1 MSNVAKWAILA
12 AAVVALIALIVALP
26 FNQFINVS
34 EFSAALS
41 GVTSICGKY
50 FKFGRGLINNFFT
63 PFGRSCITGLMFYW
77 IGGFFVK
84 ISIKIVAWVQHFI
97 FRG

>member
-1 MSNVAKWAILA
+1 MSNAIKWGILA
-12 AAVVALIALIVALP
+12 AAVVALVALIVVLP
-26 FNQFINVS
+26 FNQYINVNQ
-34 EFSAALS
+34 FSSAIA
-41 GVTSICGKY
+41 GVTSICANA
-50 FKFGRGLINNFFT
+50 FKFARGLVNNFFS

-84 ISIKIVAWVQHFI
+84 IAIKLVAWVQHFI